1 VSLTNFTIPFLN
13 LKIFDLLNNGSVV
26 LNATTGYQN
35 ASLVVTK
42 CGYIYQ
48 YQFIVDA
55 TNGVFQQ
62 LSLELSLPA
71 DSNTLWWLMDFRVEA
86 GCSGF
91 SVGSTCG
98 SCLTGFYPAL
108 TR

>member
-1 VSLTNFTIPFLN
+1 MN
-13 LKIFDLLNNGSVV
+13 LKMLDLLSNGSLV
-26 LNATTGYQN
+26 LNTATGYQN
-35 ASLVVTK
+35 ASIVVTK

-48 YQFIVDA
+48 YQFSVDA
-55 TNGVFQQ
+55 ANGVFQQ

-71 DSNTLWWLMDFRVEA
+71 NSNTLWWLLDVRVEA

-91 SVGSTCG
+91 SVGGTCS

-108 TR
+108 TQ